1 MINMTSLKT
10 KYFIK
15 SIILFPLLLF
25 LFVSNIFCQKKY
37 TVQYLLTGKDTSYK
51 IQKPELKTIFDDAE
65 AASTYVNTLPGI
77 LLSKGFPAA
86 SVDSVKYDSTFAVVQ
101 LYLGEKFK
109 WAEINTDSIDT
120 KVLDATGWNPKQLKS
135 DRMDFTRLQIQEE
148 KIINYYES
156 SGYPFAEVKLDS
168 IQFSGDKIKAN
179 ISVNKGPLYR
189 IDSIKVFGNAKIKNL
204 FLQHYLGISNGTLYD
219 NSKLNQVSKR
229 MKELPYLQEQQP
241 WDITMLGSGSVLNL
255 YLQQKRSSAID
266 VLIGYLPAN
275 NATGKAQF
283 TGDVHLDLKNTLGS
297 GENIL
302 LNWQQLQPQS
312 PRLNIGYK
320 HPYILNSSF
329 GIDFA
334 FDLLKRD
341 SSYLQLN
348 AVFGLQYILSANQSG
363 KIFYQ
368 NERSYLLSGG
378 VDTNRVLITRTL
390 PPNIDVSSGNFGIN
404 YNYINTNYRLN
415 PRRGNELEI
424 TLAAGIKKIT
434 KNNDIVNL
442 KDPFDPAFN
451 FNSLYDSIKLKTYR
465 IRLQASVA
473 HYLPVGKSSTIK
485 VALNA
490 GWLETPQVFR
500 NELFQIGG
508 YRLLRGFDE
517 ESIYANR
524 YGVFT
529 AEYRYLVGV
538 NSYLF
543 GFTDAG
549 FTKTN
554 FTTANYSNNFI
565 SGGIGLA
572 FETKLGLLNLS
583 YAVGKRNDIK
593 FDIRN
598 SSKIHFGYINYF

>member
-1 MINMTSLKT
+1 MTSATL
-10 KYFIK
+10 KYFTRF
-15 SIILFPLLLF
+15 IIVFTLFIFLF
-25 LFVSNIFCQKKY
+25 LPNVYSQKKY
-37 TVQYLLTGKDTSYK
+37 TVQYLLYGKDASYK
-51 IQKPELKTIFDDAE
+51 IQKPELKTIFDDE
-65 AASTYVNTLPGI
+65 ETASTYISSLPEI
-77 LLSKGFPAA
+77 LLSRGFPAA
-86 SVDSVKYDSTFAVVQ
+86 SIDSVKYDSTNAVAQ
-101 LYLGEKFK
+101 LYLGEQFK
-109 WAEINTDSIDT
+109 WAQINTNSIDT
-120 KVLDATGWNPKQLKS
+120 KVLEAVGWNTKQSRSNK
-135 DRMDFTRLQIQEE
+135 MGFTRLQLQEE

-156 SGYPFAEVKLDS
+156 SGYPFAEVNLDS
-168 IQFSGDKIKAN
+168 IQFSGDKIKASL
-179 ISVNKGPLYR
+179 SVNKGPIYH
-189 IDSIKVFGNAKIKNL
+189 IDSIKVVGNAKIKNL
-204 FLQHYLGISNGTLYD
+204 FLQHYLGISNGIIYD
-219 NSKLNQVSKR
+219 NGKLKQVSNR
-229 MKELPYLQEQQP
+229 IKELPYLQEQQP
-241 WDITMLGSGSVLNL
+241 WDISMLGSGSVLNL
-255 YLQQKRSSAID
+255 YLQQKKSSAID
-266 VLIGYLPAN
+266 VLIGYLPAY
-275 NATGKAQF
+275 NATGKARF
-283 TGDVHLDLKNTLGS
+283 TGDVHLDLKNALGS

-348 AVFGLQYILSANQSG
+348 AVFGLQYIISANQSG

-378 VDTNRVLITRTL
+378 VDTNRVLVTRML
-390 PPNIDVSSGNFGIN
+390 PASIDVSSGNFGLS
-404 YNYINTNYRLN
+404 YNFINTNYRLN
-415 PRRGNELEI
+415 PRRGNEIEI
-424 TLAAGIKKIT
+424 TLATGIKKVT
-434 KNNDIVNL
+434 KNNDIINL
-442 KDPFDPAFN
+442 KDPGDPAFS

-465 IRLQASVA
+465 IRLQASA
-473 HYLPVGKSSTIK
+473 ARYIPAGKSSTLKI
-485 VALNA
+485 ALNA

-529 AEYRYLVGV
+529 AEYRYLVGI

-543 GFTDAG
+543 GFSDAG

-554 FTTANYSNNFI
+554 FNTTSFTNNFI

-583 YAVGKRNDIK
+583 YALGKRNDIK

>member
-1 MINMTSLKT
+1 MTSLKT

-86 SVDSVKYDSTFAVVQ
+86 SVDSVKYDSTFAVAQ

>member
-1 MINMTSLKT
+1 MTSVTL
-10 KYFIK
+10 KYFTRF
-15 SIILFPLLLF
+15 IILFQLCIF
-25 LFVSNIFCQKKY
+25 LFSSNAFCQKKY
-37 TVQYLLTGKDTSYK
+37 TVQYLLYGKDTSQK
-51 IQKPELKTIFDDAE
+51 IQKPELKTIFDDE
-65 AASTYVNTLPGI
+65 EKASTYISSLPGI

-86 SVDSVKYDSTFAVVQ
+86 SVDSVKYDSTIAVAQ
-101 LYLGEKFK
+101 LYLGEQFK
-109 WAEINTDSIDT
+109 WAQINTDSIDT
-120 KVLDATGWNPKQLKS
+120 KVLEAVGWNSKQATSNK
-135 DRMDFTRLQIQEE
+135 MDFTRLQLQKE
-148 KIINYYES
+148 KIINYYENN
-156 SGYPFAEVKLDS
+156 GYPFAEVNLGS
-168 IQFSGDKIKAN
+168 IQFSGDKIKASL
-179 ISVNKGPLYR
+179 SVNKGPIYR
-189 IDSIKVFGNAKIKNL
+189 IDSIKVFGNSKIKNL
-204 FLQHYLGISNGTLYD
+204 FFQHYLGISNGIVYD
-219 NSKLNQVSKR
+219 NSKLKQVSNR
-229 MKELPYLQEQQP
+229 IKELPYVQEQQP
-241 WDITMLGSGSVLNL
+241 WDVTMLGSGSVLNL
-255 YLQQKRSSAID
+255 YLQQKKSSAID

-283 TGDVHLDLKNTLGS
+283 TGDVHLDLKNALGS

-348 AVFGLQYILSANQSG
+348 VVFGLQYIISANQSG

-378 VDTNRVLITRTL
+378 VDTNRVLVTRML
-390 PPNIDVSSGNFGIN
+390 PQNIDVSSGNFGVS
-404 YNYINTNYRLN
+404 YNFISTNYRLN
-415 PRRGNELEI
+415 PRRGNEIEI
-424 TLAAGIKKIT
+424 TLATGIKKVT
-434 KNNDIVNL
+434 KNNDIINL
-442 KDPFDPAFN
+442 KDPGDPAFN

-465 IRLQASVA
+465 IRLKASAA
-473 HYLPVGKSSTIK
+473 HYIPAGKSSTLKI
-485 VALNA
+485 ALNV

-529 AEYRYLVGV
+529 FEYRYLVGI

-543 GFTDAG
+543 GFSDAG

-554 FTTANYSNNFI
+554 FNTTSFTNNFI

-583 YAVGKRNDIK
+583 YALGKRNDIK

>member
-1 MINMTSLKT
+1 MKLLTP
-10 KYFIK
+10 KYFSK
-15 SIILFPLLLF
+15 TLILLPLFIFSF
-25 LFVSNIFCQKKY
+25 LSPTFCQKKY
-37 TVQYLLTGKDTSYK
+37 TVQYLLYGKDTSYK
-51 IQKPELKTIFDDAE
+51 IQKPELKTIFDDE
-65 AASTYVNTLPGI
+65 ETASVYISSLPAI
-77 LLSKGFPAA
+77 LLGKGFPAA
-86 SVDSVKYDSTFAVVQ
+86 SVDSVKYDSTKAVAQ
-101 LYLGEKFK
+101 LYLGEQFK
-109 WAEINTDSIDT
+109 WVEINTDSIDS
-120 KVLDATGWNPKQLKS
+120 KVLESTGWNSKLSKTNQ
-135 DRMDFTRLQIQEE
+135 MDFARFQLQEE
-148 KIINYYES
+148 KIINYYENN
-156 SGYPFAEVKLDS
+156 GFPFAEIKLDS
-168 IQFSGDKIKAN
+168 IRFSGDKIKAAL
-179 ISVNKGPLYR
+179 SVNKGPVYH

-204 FLQHYLGISNGTLYD
+204 FLQHYLGINNGILY
-219 NSKLNQVSKR
+219 NNEKLKQVSKR
-229 MKELPYLQEQQP
+229 IKELPYLQEQQP

-255 YLQQKRSSAID
+255 YLQQKKSSAVD

-283 TGDVHLDLKNTLGS
+283 TGDVHLDLKNALGA

-312 PRLNIGYK
+312 PRLTIGYN
-320 HPYILNSSF
+320 HPYILNSKF

-334 FDLLKRD
+334 FNLLKKD
-341 SSYLQLN
+341 SLYLQLN
-348 AVFGLQYILSANQSG
+348 AIFGLQYIISANQSG

-368 NERSYLLSGG
+368 KERSYLLSGG
-378 VDTNRVLITRTL
+378 VDTNRVLATRML
-390 PPNIDVSSGNFGIN
+390 PPNIDVSSGNFGVN
-404 YNYINTNYRLN
+404 YSFINTNYRLN
-415 PRRGNELEI
+415 PRRGNEFDV
-424 TLAAGIKKIT
+424 TLGVGIKKIT

-442 KDPFDPAFN
+442 KDPGDPDFN
-451 FNSLYDSIKLKTYR
+451 FNSLYDTIKLKSYR
-465 IRLQASVA
+465 IRFQASAA
-473 HYLPVGKSSTIK
+473 HYIPSGKRSTLK
-485 VALNA
+485 FAFNV

-543 GFTDAG
+543 GFSDAG

-554 FTTANYSNNFI
+554 FNTTNFNNNFI

-583 YAVGKRNDIK
+583 YALGKRNDIK